1 MLKRRKKQNVH
12 TFMHTVG
19 LIVTKRA
26 DRDQRAA
33 VQSVIGGCYVIYGS
47 LFWQPTFPVRIEIR
61 TAVFSSSFFFLNS
74 SSSEIIH
81 FQVTSAPLLFSHL
94 HIALRFFFLSYFLP
108 VSPQKGGQSSGRGS
122 LGVKMALFCII
133 TTYFFFQI
141 CRPLFSTCWRQS
153 LKNQSTIISFQ
164 FFKRIFESF

>member
-1 MLKRRKKQNVH
+1 MYIHLCTQWDWLLRSEQIVIREPPCKVLSEAVTWYMDLSSGSQHFPLELKSELQ
-12 TFMHTVG
+12 
-19 LIVTKRA
+19 
-26 DRDQRAA
+26 
-33 VQSVIGGCYVIYGS
+33 
-47 LFWQPTFPVRIEIR
+47 
-61 TAVFSSSFFFLNS
+61 FSPLLFFFLNS

-133 TTYFFFQI
+133 TTYFFFFRYADRYSVPVGGKTSKISRQ
-141 CRPLFSTCWRQS
+141 LFLS
-153 LKNQSTIISFQ
+153 NFY
-164 FFKRIFESF
+164 KRIFESF